1 MAYHKSA
8 KKRIRQTIKRTA
20 RNRTLRSSMRTAI
33 KKYRTLL
40 EQGNAGVASEAYP
53 KVQKTIDK
61 MVTKGILH
69 RNTASRFYFSGQGDT
84 LPQMLILALDPNA
97 GGGVTSGPRSPKGSR
112 LRPQAPV
119 AAPAH
124 ATPRKAGTP

>member
-40 EQGNAGVASEAYP
+40 EQGDAGVASEAYP

-69 RNTASRFYFSGQGDT
+69 RNTASRY
-84 LPQMLILALDPNA
+84 
-97 GGGVTSGPRSPKGSR
+97 KSR
-112 LRPQAPV
+112 LSQALGRLS
-119 AAPAH
+119 APA
-124 ATPRKAGTP
+124 AEMA